1 MKMAT
6 TQQAFEQTGDRF
18 DPIEAIVIGIAAVLG
33 IGANLALALTTATFL
48 YVLVTLL

>member
-1 MKMAT
+1 MAT
-6 TQQAFEQTGDRF
+6 TKQAFERTGGQF
-18 DPIEAIVIGIAAVLG
+18 DPVETIIIGIAALVG